1 MDQLD
6 RIRLVEKELQRI
18 NKVIRNPDYNPV
30 DVFDLSIP
38 FTHRDVKMKYFTIIR
53 LIHPDKNWNLDR
65 FCQAFDIVNSCYQIL
80 LDDQKKNVCVKCK
93 KKFTTSNISLLKK
106 ISQSDHLKDGEIFG
120 AECQSEQ
127 SNERRLVKWVP
138 GVLSIIHNN
147 LSQQQVNV
155 SVNIAIDGAEHTK
168 NKCKSKSD
176 KHDKGLKQRV
186 IQRKNAEKRIK
197 NHHFSFTDKV
207 TLEVMSEQ

>member
-38 FTHRDVKMKYFTIIR
+38 FTHRDVKMRYFTIIR

-80 LDDQKKNVCVKCK
+80 LDDQKKNV
-93 KKFTTSNISLLKK
+93 
-106 ISQSDHLKDGEIFG
+106 
-120 AECQSEQ
+120 
-127 SNERRLVKWVP
+127 
-138 GVLSIIHNN
+138 
-147 LSQQQVNV
+147 
-155 SVNIAIDGAEHTK
+155 
-168 NKCKSKSD
+168 
-176 KHDKGLKQRV
+176 
-186 IQRKNAEKRIK
+186 
-197 NHHFSFTDKV
+197 
-207 TLEVMSEQ
+207 